1 MNGITQIF
9 FGSLMVAFTGALMP
23 GPMFTLVI
31 TSVAKKGFWTSVF
44 IVVGHSI
51 LELLIVI
58 SFYLGILKYLD
69 NPLVVKIISILG
81 GAFLIY
87 MAADIIVSILRKKV
101 KLDLDT
107 NKKIAEN
114 LGTKNTFVIVGKG
127 ILISLANPYWY
138 IWWVTIGATFMLQSV
153 AHNIGG
159 VSAFYTGHILA
170 DFIYGY
176 TIINDIT
183 ARDLQKNEGQWFRAK
198 SFDTF
203 APIGPVIVPS
213 DAIEDAQNLNLK
225 SYVNG
230 ELRQN
235 SNTSEMIFKINEL
248 ISFISFSMTLDPG
261 DLIATG
267 TPAGV
272 GIFSKEKKL
281 LNPGDKIVC
290 EIEKIGQ
297 LLNEVSL

>member
-1 MNGITQIF
+1 VETKNLKIPDINSYRPGKIVCVGMNYSSHIKEQDGRF
-9 FGSLMVAFTGALMP
+9 PEKPVLFAKANGA
-23 GPMFTLVI
+23 VI
-31 TSVAKKGFWTSVF
+31 KNG
-44 IVVGHSI
+44 
-51 LELLIVI
+51 E
-58 SFYLGILKYLD
+58 
-69 NPLVVKIISILG
+69 KIIYPPQVKELDYEVEL
-81 GAFLIY
+81 AV
-87 MAADIIVSILRKKV
+87 IIGRTAKNVEPAKV
-101 KLDLDT
+101 K
-107 NKKIAEN
+107 
-114 LGTKNTFVIVGKG
+114 
-127 ILISLANPYWY
+127 
-138 IWWVTIGATFMLQSV
+138 
-153 AHNIGG
+153 
-159 VSAFYTGHILA
+159 